1 MEEIIKEL
9 SLYRFNKAVNSLSIS
24 EKLFA
29 DSEYGYSQNRAYYAL
44 FDAIRSIT
52 AIDGFDSSKHSG
64 VIAHF
69 NQCYVKTGIFS
80 QNTSNIIRLAS
91 MLREK
96 SDYEDF
102 YEADEEDT
110 KEIIDSVR
118 MFINDVSNYLKEFNV
133 L

>member
-1 MEEIIKEL
+1 MEAKIKEL
-9 SLYRFNKAVNSLSIS
+9 SIYRFNKAQNSFNVA
-24 EKLFA
+24 EKLYE
-29 DSEYGYSQNRAYYAL
+29 DGEYGYSQNRAYYAL

-69 NQCYVKTGIFS
+69 NQNYVKTGIFKPE
-80 QNTSNIIRLAS
+80 TSNIIRLAS

-102 YEADEEDT
+102 YEPDPEDT
-110 KEIIDSVR
+110 KDIIDSVR
-118 MFINDVSNYLKEFNV
+118 GFLEDVSGFLKDKYV

>member
-1 MEEIIKEL
+1 MEEKIKEL

-29 DSEYGYSQNRAYYAL
+29 EGEYGYSQNRAYYAL

-102 YEADEEDT
+102 YEPDEEDT

>member
-1 MEEIIKEL
+1 MEEKIKEL
-9 SLYRFNKAVNSLSIS
+9 SIYRFNKATNNLSVA
-24 EKLFA
+24 EKLYE
-29 DSEYGYSQNRAYYAL
+29 DGEYGSSQNRAYYAL
-44 FDAIRSIT
+44 FNAIKSIT

-102 YEADEEDT
+102 YEPDEEDT

-118 MFINDVSNYLKEFNV
+118 MFINDVSNYLKELNV

>member
-1 MEEIIKEL
+1 MEEKIKEL
-9 SLYRFNKAVNSLSIS
+9 SKYRFNKAMNSLFVS
-24 EKLFA
+24 EKLCA
-29 DSEYGYSQNRAYYAL
+29 DGEYGYSQNRAYYAL

-69 NQCYVKTGIFS
+69 NQCYVKTGIFN

-102 YEADEEDT
+102 YEPDEEDT
-110 KEIIDSVR
+110 KGIIESVC
-118 MFINDVSNYLKEFNV
+118 MFLNDVSNYLKEQNV

>member
-1 MEEIIKEL
+1 MEEKIKEL

-29 DSEYGYSQNRAYYAL
+29 EGEYGYSQNRAYYAL

-52 AIDGFDSSKHSG
+52 AIDEFDSSKHSG

-102 YEADEEDT
+102 YEPDEEDT

>member
-1 MEEIIKEL
+1 MEEKIKEL
-9 SLYRFNKAVNSLSIS
+9 SIYRFEKANKSLLVA
-24 EKLFA
+24 EKLFL
-29 DSEYGYSQNRAYYAL
+29 DGEYGYSQNRAYYAL

-52 AIDGFDSSKHSG
+52 ALDGFDSSKHSG
-64 VIAHF
+64 IIAHF
-69 NQCYVKTGIFS
+69 NQCYVKTNIFS
-80 QNTSNIIRLAS
+80 PNTSNIIRLAS

-102 YEADEEDT
+102 YEPDKDDT

-118 MFINDVSNYLKEFNV
+118 TFLSEVSDYLKQQKV